1 MLPPYPPPTPHLPP
15 RSLPALTQEAS
26 FILICCPARMAL
38 NCDASRLAVVDGGG
52 GLTVTQLGEGSA
64 EQLPLERKVKLG
76 GGGRA

>member
-1 MLPPYPPPTPHLPP
+1 
-15 RSLPALTQEAS
+15 
-26 FILICCPARMAL
+26 MAL